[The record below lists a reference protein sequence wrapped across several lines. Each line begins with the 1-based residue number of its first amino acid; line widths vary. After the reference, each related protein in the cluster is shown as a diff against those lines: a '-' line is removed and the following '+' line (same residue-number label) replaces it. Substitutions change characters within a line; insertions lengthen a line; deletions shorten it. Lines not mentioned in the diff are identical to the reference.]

1 MGKSEVHSWRLSQE
15 TRAIVEDEAR
25 RQRTS
30 LAGVLDRIV
39 QEWRRRQERPDDDSA
54 EQADILQRY
63 LTKPWAPEKLQ
74 GMLDEAATLYLQD
87 LDRFEIVS
95 QTIAGLRNQLLSHRV
110 YGMLTNM
117 RALRTLTEYHCYSG
131 WDFMALLKC
140 LQNKLTCTEVPSK
153 RQMVS
158 SGNT

>member
-1 MGKSEVHSWRLSQE
+1 MGKSEVYSWRLSRE

-63 LTKPWAPEKLQ
+63 LTKAVGAGK
-74 GMLDEAATLYLQD
+74 AAGN
-87 LDRFEIVS
+87 
-95 QTIAGLRNQLLSHRV
+95 AG
-110 YGMLTNM
+110 
-117 RALRTLTEYHCYSG
+117 
-131 WDFMALLKC
+131 
-140 LQNKLTCTEVPSK
+140 
-153 RQMVS
+153 
-158 SGNT
+158 

>member
-1 MGKSEVHSWRLSQE
+1 
-15 TRAIVEDEAR
+15 
-25 RQRTS
+25 
-30 LAGVLDRIV
+30 
-39 QEWRRRQERPDDDSA
+39 
-54 EQADILQRY
+54 
-63 LTKPWAPEKLQ
+63 
-74 GMLDEAATLYLQD
+74 MLDEAATLYLQD

-140 LQNKLTCTEVPSK
+140 LQNKLTCTEVPGK